1 MLKRGLLLILLLS
14 VSLWLALDGGDEKTE
29 LSRLAVAER
38 ATEQALEVPVSALP
52 SHHIIDRG
60 DLPPPGTRS
69 LFDHHIAQLG
79 ALPYQFSALL
89 DSFKPLDRWSSGS
102 VSVLIP
108 DGRSLSKGHADV
120 LRPRV
125 VSAVQLD
132 SPWSE
137 KTISPI
143 YSGRMFFGFVEASN
157 LIEVI
162 SYNEAAGRFEFQL
175 VKDYC
180 AGCAPRIVYTQRATC
195 LACHQ
200 SAAPI
205 FSARPWQE
213 SNAHSAIAKSLVETR
228 GLPWPTDSAE
238 LYQGV
243 PLSTQILMPETL
255 DELTAL
261 ASDLTLSQK
270 VWLDGCGEDGM
281 ECRRQLLAQA
291 LSLFLEPGTF
301 HPESAGNQRLF
312 QLQQLSW
319 PAQGIAVA
327 NDRIANR
334 NPLTSISS
342 KDLWLQRGRS
352 LINQWWQKSND
363 ISGNA
368 GMRVAAFDRLPK
380 LPVALD
386 PLVLRTPVKVL
397 SSDTLAGVH
406 GIAALFHPN
415 DRKLLLDWSGDDPRR
430 LIQLILAGSIDALLS
445 PVPVSRVA
453 ILQGIGAALGHEQL
467 AYCCLDT
474 TSFSP
479 PQTED
484 VQALQITSGSV
495 LEVFQTYCFACHRDN
510 PINAFNFMGGGSE
523 REVLATIKATRL
535 IRDVLDYSR
544 YDQAVGR
551 DQLMPPLGSLQRSLL
566 DQARAELSDDLQRMR
581 DTVPA
586 AVEL

>member
-1 MLKRGLLLILLLS
+1 MLKRGLLLVLLLS
-14 VSLWLALDGGDEKTE
+14 VGLWLALDDGDEKTE
-29 LSRLAVAER
+29 LSRLATAGR
-38 ATEQALEVPVSALP
+38 ATEQALESPVSALP
-52 SHHIIDRG
+52 SRHIIGRG

-79 ALPYQFSALL
+79 ALPYPFSALL

-108 DGRSLSKGHADV
+108 DGRSLSKGHADA

-180 AGCAPRIVYTQRATC
+180 AGCTPRIVYTQRAIC
-195 LACHQ
+195 LGCHQ
-200 SAAPI
+200 SGAPI

-213 SNAHSAIAKSLVETR
+213 SNAHSAIAKPLVEAR
-228 GLPWPTDSAE
+228 GLSWPTDSAE

-270 VWLDGCGEDGM
+270 IWLDGCGEDGL

-291 LSLFLEPGTF
+291 LSLFLEPGSF
-301 HPESAGNQRLF
+301 HPQAAGNQRLF

-319 PAQGIAVA
+319 PEQGIAVA

-342 KDLWLQRGRS
+342 KDLWLQRWRS
-352 LINQWWQKSND
+352 LIIQWWQKQND
-363 ISGNA
+363 IIGEA
-368 GMRVAAFDRLPK
+368 GIRVAAFDRLPE

-386 PLVLRTPVKVL
+386 PLVLRLPLKVL
-397 SSDTLAGVH
+397 GSDTLAGVH
-406 GIAALFHPN
+406 GLAALFHPS
-415 DRKLLLDWSGDDPRR
+415 DRQLLLDWSADDPRR
-430 LIQLILAGSIDALLS
+430 VIELILAGSIDLLLN

-453 ILQGIGAALGHEQL
+453 ILQGIGTALGHEQL

-474 TSFSP
+474 TSFSA

-484 VQALQITSGSV
+484 VQPLQITSGSV

-510 PINAFNFMGGGSE
+510 PIKALDFMGGDSE
-523 REVLATIKATRL
+523 SEVLDRIKATHR

-544 YDQAVGR
+544 YDQTAGR
-551 DQLMPPLGSLQRSLL
+551 DQLMPPLSSMQRSRLN
-566 DQARAELSDDLQRMR
+566 QARDEQSDDLQIMR

-586 AVEL
+586 AADL